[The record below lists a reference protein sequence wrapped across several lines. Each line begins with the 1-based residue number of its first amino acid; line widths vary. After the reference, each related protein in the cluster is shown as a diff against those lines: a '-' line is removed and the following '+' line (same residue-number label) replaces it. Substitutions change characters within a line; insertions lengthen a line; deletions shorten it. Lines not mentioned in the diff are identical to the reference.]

1 MIARSFWPAGEA
13 AQEDYEQL
21 RNAVLA
27 GVPIV
32 GTTADR
38 FRHGGL
44 GDLIRTPQ
52 ATPLFRGG
60 MVGAVR
66 PAWTPHVDPR
76 VEALAD
82 SFSWVLAAVERQRDE
97 REDAITEV
105 QT

>member
-1 MIARSFWPAGEA
+1 VIARSFWPAGEA

-44 GDLIRTPQ
+44 GDLIR
-52 ATPLFRGG
+52 
-60 MVGAVR
+60 
-66 PAWTPHVDPR
+66 
-76 VEALAD
+76 
-82 SFSWVLAAVERQRDE
+82 QRDE

>member
-1 MIARSFWPAGEA
+1 
-13 AQEDYEQL
+13 
-21 RNAVLA
+21 
-27 GVPIV
+27 
-32 GTTADR
+32 
-38 FRHGGL
+38 
-44 GDLIRTPQ
+44 
-52 ATPLFRGG
+52 